1 MGTILSLILT
11 SITAPHLMFYPG
23 AQPCGMAGA
32 YVAVAENSW
41 ACFYNPAGLGALLER
56 SVGAEFVG
64 LPSAD
69 TGFYW
74 SCAAAYPFKHG
85 LAVGVFGSGLF
96 EHQGSGHYA
105 SSMNDFDA
113 GVSIAWAP
121 IRWAAVGA
129 NIKYFQ
135 SVHSGPAATE
145 IVRAPCCD
153 LGMLERYDLPL
164 GQVRAG
170 FAVRNLGPGI
180 PASGDNSGWPV
191 GWRGGV
197 SYEVSADQLLSPD
210 GKALFA
216 PAFGSAAAYWF
227 RHWRLLLSYDITQY
241 FIREFA
247 YEGLTNERPWHS
259 LGVELRPL
267 PFLPI
272 RFGFFRDMNS
282 EAGAGVAS
290 GWTGGLGLDF
300 RRFQLDVADD
310 WFAFLPAYPSSP
322 QPRRLRLSLGAGF

>member
-69 TGFYW
+69 TGYYW
-74 SCAAAYPFKHG
+74 SCAAAYPLKPG
-85 LAVGVFGSGLF
+85 LAVGVFGSGLN

-113 GVSIAWAP
+113 GVSIAYAP
-121 IRWAAVGA
+121 TRWTSVGA
-129 NIKYFQ
+129 NVKYFRSLQ
-135 SVHSGPAATE
+135 SGLAAAEATS
-145 IVRAPCCD
+145 APCCD
-153 LGMLERYDLPL
+153 FGMLERYDFRL

-180 PASGDNSGWPV
+180 NGALTTRDG
-191 GWRGGV
+191 R
-197 SYEVSADQLLSPD
+197 SA
-210 GKALFA
+210 G
-216 PAFGSAAAYWF
+216 AAAC
-227 RHWRLLLSYDITQY
+227 RMR
-241 FIREFA
+241 
-247 YEGLTNERPWHS
+247 
-259 LGVELRPL
+259 
-267 PFLPI
+267 
-272 RFGFFRDMNS
+272 
-282 EAGAGVAS
+282 
-290 GWTGGLGLDF
+290 
-300 RRFQLDVADD
+300 
-310 WFAFLPAYPSSP
+310 
-322 QPRRLRLSLGAGF
+322 

>member
-11 SITAPHLMFYPG
+11 SITAPLLMFYPG

-56 SVGAEFVG
+56 SVGAEFVSV
-64 LPSAD
+64 PSSD
-69 TGFYW
+69 TGHYW
-74 SCAAAYPFKHG
+74 SCAAAYPLKHG
-85 LAVGVFGSGLF
+85 LAVGLFGSGLN
-96 EHQGSGHYA
+96 EHQESRYGISHTTG
-105 SSMNDFDA
+105 FDA
-113 GVSIAWAP
+113 GVSIAYAP
-121 IRWAAVGA
+121 TRWAAVGA
-129 NIKYFQ
+129 NIKYFRSLQ
-135 SVHSGPAATE
+135 SEQAETTS
-145 IVRAPCCD
+145 APCFD
-153 LGMLERYDLPL
+153 VGMLERYDLPL

-180 PASGDNSGWPV
+180 PSSNDSSGWPV

-210 GKALFA
+210 GKAWFA

-227 RHWRLLLSYDITQY
+227 RHWRLILSYDITQY
-241 FIREFA
+241 FIRERT
-247 YEGLTNERPWHS
+247 YIHSYSERPWHS

-272 RFGFFRDMNS
+272 RFGFFRNMTPEDD
-282 EAGAGVAS
+282 AGTSS
-290 GWTGGLGLDF
+290 GWTGGVGLDF

-310 WFAFLPAYPSSP
+310 WFAFLPTYPSSTE
-322 QPRRLRLSLGAGF
+322 PRRLRLSLGAEF